1 MPTIQDVNSAIM
13 FGDFSNDQLNSI
25 IAAIKYRRAQITKQ
39 QTRALRVG
47 DTVKFTSSRNGVTY
61 IGTVRKVKIKY
72 VLVGT
77 NSGVF
82 NVPAN
87 MLEAV

>member
-1 MPTIQDVNSAIM
+1 MTTIQEVNTAIM

-39 QTRALRVG
+39 QTRALRAG
-47 DTVKFTSSRNGVTY
+47 DSVKFHSSKRGQTY
-61 IGTVRKVKIKY
+61 IGTVDKVKIKY
-72 VLVGT
+72 VLVRT
-77 NSGVF
+77 NTGLF